1 MLNTLVIALAYQRPL
16 LVPSFLPNGRGREP
30 KASINSIFR
39 APLTPSIGRGRA
51 GGRPPS
57 YRLIGCLTPI
67 FSSERPY
74 AGHGAVGRARTDGRG
89 TRGKSAGAGQATS
102 EARERAGAACL
113 PACPPCQQRGH
124 GGPLLLLLGGGG
136 GGGGALGEIFSRDDQ
151 AWFLLLLLLLRLL
164 RFCPSVR
171 EDQSHLWVSTK
182 VEEGKFSDSHY

>member
-74 AGHGAVGRARTDGRG
+74 AGHGAVGRARTDAGREEKVPALG
-89 TRGKSAGAGQATS
+89 KRRARQERGLG
-102 EARERAGAACL
+102 L
-113 PACPPCQQRGH
+113 PACCLPGLPAARPRRAPSPSPRRRRRRRGS
-124 GGPLLLLLGGGG
+124 GG
-136 GGGGALGEIFSRDDQ
+136 D
-151 AWFLLLLLLLRLL
+151 FLPR
-164 RFCPSVR
+164 
-171 EDQSHLWVSTK
+171 
-182 VEEGKFSDSHY
+182 